1 MLVMGLVSQRRL
13 LVSTAVAPP
22 STTIVAMNTTGER
35 LRATRERAGESQDDA
50 ARAAGVKKQAI
61 SKIELDHTVDPGAR
75 TMSRLARHYGVS
87 VEWLLDGADSPSI
100 SLGSETMRLIPAKVA
115 ETAKA
120 LRKHYER
127 RNLVFNIESEPER
140 FVLAYAARTELPS
153 EPTEDNLIEF
163 GSKLEAIAPLSEG
176 RGDGR
181 ANGVPADGKAGG
193 NVAGGRS
200 SNNA

>member
-1 MLVMGLVSQRRL
+1 M
-13 LVSTAVAPP
+13 
-22 STTIVAMNTTGER
+22 STTVSPCSTTMGDMKTTGER
-35 LRATRERAGESQDDA
+35 LRFIRERAGESQDEA
-50 ARAAGVKKQAI
+50 ARAANVKKQAI
-61 SKIELDHTVDPGAR
+61 SKIERDGTKEPGAR
-75 TMSRLARHYGVS
+75 TMNLLAKHYRVS
-87 VEWLLDGADSPSI
+87 LDWLLDGAESSSI
-100 SLGSETMRLIPAKVA
+100 SLGSETMRLDPAKVH

-127 RNLVFNIESEPER
+127 RKLVFNIESEPER
-140 FVLAYAARTELPS
+140 FVLAYTARTELPS

-181 ANGVPADGKAGG
+181 ADGVPADGKAGG

-200 SNNA
+200 SNKA